1 LTTAKTARLALAA
14 TLLAASVAHAQ
25 QGPSVVSQ
33 VGFDQNLGTD
43 VPLDL
48 AFRDEA
54 GRPVKLGDYFGTK
67 PVLLTLVYYRCPML
81 CTLELNGLARSLKPL
96 SMDVGREFEVVTVS
110 IDPEE
115 TPALASEKKAGYL
128 ARYNR
133 PGAEKGWHFLTG
145 DRPSIDRLTRAAGF
159 RYAYNPRTKLF
170 AHAAGLVILTPK
182 GRIARY
188 FYGIDYSARDLQFGL
203 LEASAGKV
211 GSPISRLLLLCYH
224 YDPAS
229 GKYSLAIMSLV
240 QVLGT
245 ATAVALAAFVIAMFR
260 RERRA
265 ARALHPA
272 TTATATP

>member
-1 LTTAKTARLALAA
+1 MLATPTARG
-14 TLLAASVAHAQ
+14 Q
-25 QGPSVVSQ
+25 QGPSVVSR

-43 VPLDL
+43 VDLDL
-48 AFRDEA
+48 AFRDETGKA
-54 GRPVKLGDYFGTK
+54 VKLGDYFGAK

-96 SMDVGREFEVVTVS
+96 SLDVGKEFEVVTVS

-115 TPALASEKKAGYL
+115 TPALAAEKKAGYL
-128 ARYNR
+128 RRYNR

-145 DRPSIDRLTRAAGF
+145 DKPAIERLTRAAGF

-188 FYGIDYSARDLQFGL
+188 FYGIDYSARDVQFGL

-211 GSPISRLLLLCYH
+211 GSPISRFLLLCYH

-229 GKYSLAIMSLV
+229 GKYTLAIMSLV

-245 ATAVALAAFVIAMFR
+245 ATALALATFLLVMFR
-260 RERRA
+260 RDRRA
-265 ARALHPA
+265 ARALLSAAALPVA
-272 TTATATP
+272 TTP